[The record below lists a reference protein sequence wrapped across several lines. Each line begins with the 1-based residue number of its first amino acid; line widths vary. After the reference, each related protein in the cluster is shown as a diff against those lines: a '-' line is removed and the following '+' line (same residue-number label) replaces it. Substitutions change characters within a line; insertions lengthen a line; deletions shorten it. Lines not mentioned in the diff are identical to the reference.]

1 MKRFWVLLLFCTVVL
16 NCISAS
22 IKEPLVTYAAPGEA
36 ALNDDFT
43 VRVRQKG
50 REWAVLSTYLV
61 KVDEVRNTKHHVESA
76 SMATFDFSGTVEVA
90 VTYNRGKVNAARIRP
105 LSYNIPSQIEN
116 NTVTFSLD
124 RPGNLSVEVN
134 GDIFHNLHLFANP
147 IEESVPDKNDPD
159 VLYYAPGIHTLEN
172 GELRVPSGKTVYL
185 AGGALLM
192 GRVVIDNVHDVKLI
206 GRGIIDHTVKGGI
219 RIANSRNVYVEGI
232 AATQCSTGGSDNVT
246 IRNVKCISYY
256 SWGDGMNVFASTN
269 VLFDG
274 VFCRTSD
281 DCTTVYGTRLGFV
294 GGCRNITMR
303 NSTLWADVAHPI
315 FIGLHGNTKEP
326 EILENLNYINIDIL
340 DHKEKQVDYQGCLAI
355 NAGDNNLVRKVRF
368 ENIRIEN
375 IRQGQIVNLRIFNNE
390 KYCTAPGRGI
400 EDVLFKNVSYAGENA
415 ELSIIEGHNEER
427 KVKNVRFEN
436 LSING
441 EFIYDEMPDKP
452 KWYKTADMARF
463 YIGPHVEGITF
474 TKTDIK

>member
-22 IKEPLVTYAAPGEA
+22 IKEPLVTYAAPGGA

-474 TKTDIK
+474 TKTDH

>member
-1 MKRFWVLLLFCTVVL
+1 MKRFGILLLVVL
-16 NCISAS
+16 TSVS
-22 IKEPLVTYAAPGEA
+22 LFSKESLMTYPAPQGA

-50 REWAVLSTYLV
+50 GEWRALSTYLV
-61 KVDEVRNTKHHVESA
+61 KVDEVKNTKHHIENA

-90 VTYNRGKVNAARIRP
+90 VTYNKRKVNTARIRP
-105 LSYNIPSQIEN
+105 LSHNISSQIEDQ
-116 NTVTFSLD
+116 TVVFSLS
-124 RPGNLSVEVN
+124 RPCNLSVEVD

-147 IEESVPDKNDPD
+147 SEESVPDKNDPD
-159 VLYYAPGIHTLEN
+159 VLYYAPGIHTFEN

-185 AGGALLM
+185 AGGALLI
-192 GRVVIDNVHDVKLI
+192 GRVVIENVHDVKLT

-219 RIANSRNVYVEGI
+219 KIANSQNVYVEGI
-232 AATQCSTGGSDNVT
+232 ATTQCSTGGSDNVT
-246 IRNVKCISYY
+246 IRNVKSISYY
-256 SWGDGMNVFASTN
+256 SWGDGMNVFASNN

-274 VFCRTSD
+274 VFCRNSD

-294 GGCRNITMR
+294 GGCKNITMR

-315 FIGLHGNTKEP
+315 FIGIHGNTKEP
-326 EILENLNYINIDIL
+326 EVLENLNYINIDIL

-355 NAGDNNLVRKVRF
+355 NAGDNNLIRKVRF

-375 IRQGQIVNLRIFNNE
+375 FREGQIVNLRIFYNE

-400 EDVLFKNVSYAGENA
+400 EDVLFKNVSYTGENA
-415 ELSIIEGHNEER
+415 GLSIIEGYNEER
-427 KVKNVRFEN
+427 QVKNIRFEN

-441 EFIYDEMPDKP
+441 ELIYDEMPDKP
-452 KWYKTADMARF
+452 KWYKTADMACF
-463 YIGPHVEGITF
+463 YIGPHAKGITF
-474 TKTDIK
+474 TKTDIR

>member
-1 MKRFWVLLLFCTVVL
+1 MKKRFWFLLLFCICIL
-16 NCISAS
+16 NSILAS
-22 IKEPLVTYAAPGEA
+22 VKETLRTYAAPQGTE
-36 ALNDDFT
+36 LNDDFT

-50 REWAVLSTYLV
+50 GGWVPLSTYLI
-61 KVDEVRNTKHHVESA
+61 KVDEVRNTKHNVENA
-76 SMATFDFSGTVEVA
+76 SMTTFDFSGVVEIA
-90 VTYNRGKVNAARIRP
+90 VTYNRGDVKTARVRP
-105 LSYNIPSQIEN
+105 LSYNIPFQIEN
-116 NTVTFSLD
+116 NTIVFSLSC
-124 RPGNLSVEVN
+124 PGNLSIEVN

-147 IEESVPDKNDPD
+147 IEESVPDKNDSD
-159 VLYYAPGIHTLEN
+159 LLYYAPGIHFFEN

-206 GRGIIDHTVKGGI
+206 GRGIIDYTVKGGI
-219 RIANSRNVYVEGI
+219 KIANSQNVYVEGI
-232 AATQCSTGGSDNVT
+232 VATQCSTGGSDNVT

-256 SWGDGMNVFASTN
+256 GWGDGMNVFASTN
-269 VLFDG
+269 ILFDG

-294 GGCRNITMR
+294 GGCQNITMQ

-326 EILENLNYINIDIL
+326 EILENLNYVNIDIL
-340 DHKEKQVDYQGCLAI
+340 DHKEKQVNYQGCLAI

-375 IRQGQIVNLRIFNNE
+375 FRQGQIVNLRIFFNE
-390 KYCTAPGRGI
+390 KYCTSPGRGI
-400 EDVLFKNVSYAGENA
+400 EDVLFKNISYTGDNA
-415 ELSIIEGHNEER
+415 ELSIIEGYNEER
-427 KVKNVRFEN
+427 QVKNIRFEN

-441 EFIYDEMPDKP
+441 ELIYDEMPDKP
-452 KWYKTADMARF
+452 KWYKTADMACF
-463 YIGPHVEGITF
+463 YVGPHTEGITF
-474 TKTDIK
+474 IKTE